1 MALKI
6 HLKITHIGL
15 KIACTFTPYKYRTEH
30 NAPKSTVLLKIR
42 AYWSKNKPGISSKN
56 KVYWSKNKPGKGWI
70 YGKPF
75 YALLTRLVVLLVN
88 VYAWPCNNEAMPPVN
103 VV

>member
-30 NAPKSTVLLKIR
+30 NAPKSTILLKIR

-56 KVYWSKNKPGKGWI
+56 NAYWSKNSWGDAGS
-70 YGKPF
+70 F
-75 YALLTRLVVLLVN
+75 
-88 VYAWPCNNEAMPPVN
+88 
-103 VV
+103 

>member
-42 AYWSKNKPGISSKN
+42 AYWSKNKPG
-56 KVYWSKNKPGKGWI
+56 KGWI

-88 VYAWPCNNEAMPPVN
+88 VYAWSCNNEAMPPVN